1 MPGEILNRFV
11 VLDDWRLVEGR
22 LFMRFV
28 PDHFDLK
35 HDDPV
40 LRIEMDTVEDEKA
53 LVQRPP
59 ERRPAA

>member
-1 MPGEILNRFV
+1 
-11 VLDDWRLVEGR
+11 
-22 LFMRFV
+22 MRFV